1 MVLRR
6 CRCLV
11 RVLAALFVL
20 ALLPRLARADSSTAH
35 AVSVAV
41 LTLDSDD
48 AEEQAEALTLALRSR
63 ARAADGLS
71 LVETTH
77 TLGMLAAALR
87 CPSRPLSEA
96 CATLVADRLRA
107 QRFIYGYVT
116 KGPKPSEVSAEVHL
130 YERGEPDVVGSETY
144 ANNLK
149 DPNDDHLRAL
159 ADRILRK
166 LAERKVGTLVVR
178 IAQAQVTE
186 LLIDGEKRV
195 PITGREVKVA
205 LSPGGHAV
213 ELVASDRGIGKRNVV
228 VVAGQETLVTMDG
241 SVATQDGSS
250 EPPVVWPSRRT
261 LGLTLGAL
269 GIVAGAIATVSA
281 VGYVNANARIDD
293 FQNDPNAGSPQD
305 PKLPAGKSASDA
317 CGTRDMPK
325 RSTICTSYDDAS
337 ARGTVMW
344 VTAPSAVVL
353 LAAGAYLL
361 FTDDAR
367 STERASSG
375 APTSRRVGLS
385 PSIGPGTMALSL
397 SGSF

>member
-1 MVLRR
+1 MVTRR

-11 RVLAALFVL
+11 RVLATLFVL
-20 ALLPRLARADSSTAH
+20 AFVPRVAVADSSTAH

-63 ARAADGLS
+63 VRGADGLS
-71 LVETTH
+71 LVETSH

-96 CATLVADRLRA
+96 CANLVADRLRA
-107 QRFIYGYVT
+107 RRFIYGYVT
-116 KGPKPSEVSAEVHL
+116 KGPKPGEVTAEVHL
-130 YERGEPDVVGSETY
+130 YERGEPDVVGIETY

-159 ADRILRK
+159 ADQILRR

-178 IAQAQVTE
+178 IAQAQGTE

-195 PITGREVKVA
+195 LITGREVRVS

-213 ELVASDRGIGKRNVV
+213 ELVALDRGIGKRNVV
-228 VVAGQETLVTMDG
+228 VVAGQETMVTMDG
-241 SVATQDGSS
+241 SAETLDNAAESS
-250 EPPVVWPSRRT
+250 VTWPSRRT
-261 LGLTLGAL
+261 IGLTLGAL
-269 GIVAGAIATVSA
+269 GVVAGAIATVSA
-281 VGYVNANARIDD
+281 VGYVNANARIED

-305 PKLPAGKSASDA
+305 PKLPAGKSAGDA

-344 VTAPSAVVL
+344 ITAPSAVVL
-353 LAAGAYLL
+353 LAAGAYLV
-361 FTDDAR
+361 FTDDSR
-367 STERASSG
+367 SRERASSG
-375 APTSRRVGLS
+375 PPTSRRLGLS
-385 PSIGPGTMALSL
+385 PSVGPGTMALSVT
-397 SGSF
+397 GTF